1 MAIDAGSNMPVH
13 IGKRGMITSKIMAE
27 VSGPEAESDVD
38 EDEEKKA
45 EAGPAPEEVAEAME
59 NDKEEM
65 RAQQAQNAA
74 GDAQRP
80 HTPGATSD
88 KQLVSEI
95 LSKNMQIF
103 NQAQEARRR
112 ARELLD
118 AITPRV
124 ASVRQG
130 HSSDSHDIIG
140 GTVHNTIAELQATTD
155 EYVGQHRRRQ
165 A

>member
-1 MAIDAGSNMPVH
+1 MAIDEGSNMPVH
-13 IGKRGMITSKIMAE
+13 IGKRGMNTSKIMAE
-27 VSGPEAESDVD
+27 VSDSEAESDVD

-59 NDKEEM
+59 NDREEM
-65 RAQQAQNAA
+65 RARQAQNAA

-88 KQLVSEI
+88 QQLVADI
-95 LSKNMQIF
+95 LSKNVQIF

-124 ASVRQG
+124 ASVRLG
-130 HSSDSHDIIG
+130 YSSDSHVQNYCVASRG
-140 GTVHNTIAELQATTD
+140 VAK
-155 EYVGQHRRRQ
+155 
-165 A
+165 